1 MSESKQPPT
10 KRWIILLVK
19 AVLLFL
25 FGGFCYD
32 YVPVL
37 LNSSSFAAT
46 VFIYFL
52 IALLF
57 IAFSFALKRLGVEN
71 HREMLFSS
79 LILVC
84 LLLGTETILRFV
96 VKTHLDYCETSGNPY
111 RARLFEQNIDT
122 KEVPYAPFDTV
133 WTSKTEFSHFR
144 IPNEQG
150 IFEKQIPT
158 KRAGEKR
165 FLCLGDSFTEGVGTT
180 YDSTWVKGVER
191 LLKAARPL
199 SDITFINAGQ
209 SGNDPFAEYTLLKTK
224 LLGYQPDWV
233 IMMVNNSD
241 INEFI
246 ERGGLERYKSDGTI
260 DYRKGPW
267 WYQAYRYSYI
277 VRHIAHD
284 VFHLKDYLI
293 SAEEHDKLL
302 NEAYTAISSIC
313 QKMEKLGDENGFKF
327 VLVVQPM
334 HYEVAA
340 NEYGFPNFSSL
351 KNSTTYGIDLM
362 PYLANRITN
371 LEHNTR
377 YYWPL
382 DVHYNALGYQ
392 LVADGVHH
400 YLDSILPPDY
410 QVSQ

>member
-1 MSESKQPPT
+1 MAVGIYKDYSP
-10 KRWIILLVK
+10 IILE
-19 AVLLFL
+19 
-25 FGGFCYD
+25 
-32 YVPVL
+32 
-37 LNSSSFAAT
+37 LNSFWAT
-46 VFIYFL
+46 VYIYFHAL
-52 IALLF
+52 VLCIALSLV
-57 IAFSFALKRLGVEN
+57 LKRLGVKK
-71 HREMLFSS
+71 HREILFSS
-79 LILVC
+79 IILLC

-111 RARLFEQNIDT
+111 RARLFEQNIDS

-133 WTSKTEFSHFR
+133 WTSKTEFSYFR

-150 IFEKQIPT
+150 IFEKRIGA

-191 LLKAARPL
+191 LMQAARPL
-199 SDITFINAGQ
+199 SEITFINAGQ
-209 SGNDPFAEYTLLKTK
+209 SGSDPFTEFTLLQTK
-224 LLGYQPDWV
+224 LMAYQPDWV
-233 IMMVNNSD
+233 IMMINNSD

-246 ERGGLERYKSDGTI
+246 ERGGLERYNSDGTI

-284 VFHLKDYLI
+284 VFQLKDYLI
-293 SAEEHDKLL
+293 SAEEHTKLVD
-302 NEAYTAISSIC
+302 EAYVAINSIC
-313 QKMEKLGDENGFKF
+313 QKMEKLGKENGFKL

-334 HYEVAA
+334 HYEVVA
-340 NEYGFPNFSSL
+340 NEYAFASFATL
-351 KNSTTYGIDLM
+351 KNATTFGTDLM
-362 PYLANRITN
+362 PYLANRVTA
-371 LEHNTR
+371 LEPNTR

-392 LVADGVHH
+392 LVADGVHQ
-400 YLDSILPPDY
+400 YIDSILPTDY
-410 QVSQ
+410 QAPQ

>member
-1 MSESKQPPT
+1 MSETKPSKT
-10 KRWIILLVK
+10 KKWITRLLK

-25 FGGFCYD
+25 FAGFCYD
-32 YVPVL
+32 YIPVL
-37 LNSSSFAAT
+37 LKSSTFAAT
-46 VFIYFL
+46 VFIYFVIGL
-52 IALLF
+52 IFIGLSFLL
-57 IAFSFALKRLGVEN
+57 KKLGIKN
-71 HREMLFSS
+71 HREILFSS
-79 LILVC
+79 IILLC

-111 RARLFEQNIDT
+111 RARLFEQNIDS
-122 KEVPYAPFDTV
+122 KEVPYPPFDTV
-133 WTSKTEFSHFR
+133 WTSKTEFSYFR

-150 IFEKQIPT
+150 IFENRIGA

-180 YDSTWVKGVER
+180 YDSTWVKDVEQ
-191 LLKAARPL
+191 LLKSSLPNR
-199 SDITFINAGQ
+199 DITFINAGL
-209 SGNDPFAEYTLLKTK
+209 SGSDPFAEYTFLETK
-224 LLGYQPDWV
+224 LLDYQPDWV

-246 ERGGLERYKSDGTI
+246 ERGGLERYKTDGTI

-284 VFHLKDYLI
+284 IFDLKDYLI
-293 SAEEHDKLL
+293 SAEEHSKLVD
-302 NEAYTAISSIC
+302 EAYVAIGSVCKKI
-313 QKMEKLGDENGFKF
+313 EKLGDENGFKF

-340 NEYGFPNFSSL
+340 KKYAFPNFSAL
-351 KNSTTYGIDLM
+351 KSATKYSVDLM
-362 PYLANRITN
+362 PYLVGRVKSLKPDTK
-371 LEHNTR
+371 

-382 DVHYNALGYQ
+382 DVHYNSLGYQ
-392 LVADGVHH
+392 LAGDGVYQ
-400 YLDSILPPDY
+400 YLDSILPSDY
-410 QVSQ
+410 HDSE

>member
-1 MSESKQPPT
+1 MSETKQTQT
-10 KRWIILLVK
+10 KKWIRLLAK

-46 VFIYFL
+46 VFLYFL
-52 IALLF
+52 IALIF
-57 IAFSFALKRLGVEN
+57 IALTFVLKRLGVKK
-71 HREMLFSS
+71 HREILFSS
-79 LILVC
+79 IILLC

-111 RARLFEQNIDT
+111 RARLFEQNIDN
-122 KEVPYAPFDTV
+122 KEIPYAPFDTV
-133 WTSKTEFSHFR
+133 WTSKTEFSYFR

-150 IFEKQIPT
+150 IFEKPIPT
-158 KRAGEKR
+158 KKAGQKR
-165 FLCLGDSFTEGVGTT
+165 FLCLGDSFTEGVGTAH
-180 YDSTWVKGVER
+180 DSTWVKGVER
-191 LLKAARPL
+191 LLKAAKPM
-199 SDITFINAGQ
+199 SEITFINAGQ
-209 SGNDPFAEYTLLKTK
+209 SGNDPFAEYTLLQTK
-224 LLGYQPDWV
+224 LMGYQPDWV

-284 VFHLKDYLI
+284 IFDLKDYLI
-293 SAEEHDKLL
+293 SAEEHTKLV
-302 NEAYTAISSIC
+302 NEAYLAISSLC

-334 HYEVAA
+334 HYEVAVKKYA
-340 NEYGFPNFSSL
+340 FPNFSSI
-351 KNSTTYGIDLM
+351 KNASK
-362 PYLANRITN
+362 
-371 LEHNTR
+371 
-377 YYWPL
+377 
-382 DVHYNALGYQ
+382 
-392 LVADGVHH
+392 
-400 YLDSILPPDY
+400 
-410 QVSQ
+410 